1 MKQLMMR
8 HSESTAPCYSMPCG
22 FAVLPFRKGDEAA
35 WLAIVRHGLFQAEM
49 TLEEAEKDLKAFPC
63 LKREEDIFFA
73 ARDGKRIATATGML
87 KEDGTGYLHYICAL
101 PEARG
106 TGVAAALVAHAMR
119 HLYEKGA
126 SFVYLTTDDFRLG
139 AIKTYLR
146 LGLVPVIEDAEDEK
160 RWRAVFLALGI
171 ERKI

>member
-8 HSESTAPCYSMPCG
+8 RCERTAPSYSMPCG
-22 FAVLPFRKGDEAA
+22 FTVLPFRKGDEAA
-35 WLAIVRHGLFQAEM
+35 WLAIARHGLFHTKM
-49 TLEEAEKDLKAFPC
+49 TLEEAEKDLNSFPC

-73 ARDGKRIATATGML
+73 AKNGKRIATATGML
-87 KEDGTGYLHYICAL
+87 KENGAGYLHYICAL

-106 TGVAAALVAHAMR
+106 TGVAAALVTHAMR

-126 SFVYLTTDDFRLG
+126 SYVYLTTDDFRLG

-146 LGLVPVIEDAEDEK
+146 LGLVPVIEDEEDEK
-160 RWRAVFLALGI
+160 RWSAVFLALGI
-171 ERKI
+171 ERKF